1 MNKLTTI
8 QDKNNVFLDSV
19 LGRLVEKCESNEED
33 LFLCSLIDRGLA
45 GTRAEA
51 IVSAIND
58 KDMKR
63 LSYAILSCDTYNFP
77 LLWKIEPRLF
87 KLVLEDHVNVAM
99 IERLES
105 VLVDQKEAS

>member
-1 MNKLTTI
+1 MNKLITI
-8 QDKNNVFLDSV
+8 QDKHQGFLDSV

-45 GTRAEA
+45 GTRALA
-51 IVSAIND
+51 
-58 KDMKR
+58 
-63 LSYAILSCDTYNFP
+63 YAILSCDTYNFP

-99 IERLES
+99 IERLEG
-105 VLVDQKEAS
+105 LDNE

>member
-8 QDKNNVFLDSV
+8 QDKHKGFLNNV
-19 LGRLVEKCESNEED
+19 LGRLTEKCESNEED

-45 GTRAEA
+45 GTRALA
-51 IVSAIND
+51 IVSALDDGN
-58 KDMKR
+58 MKS

-87 KLVLEDHVNVAM
+87 KLVMEDHVNMAM
-99 IERLES
+99 IERLEGLNN
-105 VLVDQKEAS
+105 V

>member
-51 IVSAIND
+51 IVSAIDDGN
-58 KDMKR
+58 MR
-63 LSYAILSCDTYNFP
+63 SLAYAILSCDTRNFP

-99 IERLES
+99 IERLEGLDN
-105 VLVDQKEAS
+105 V

>member
-8 QDKNNVFLDSV
+8 QDKHKGFLNNV
-19 LGRLVEKCESNEED
+19 LGRLTEKCESNEED

-45 GTRAEA
+45 GTRALA
-51 IVSAIND
+51 IVSALD
-58 KDMKR
+58 KGNMKS

-87 KLVLEDHVNVAM
+87 KLVMEDHVNMAM
-99 IERLES
+99 IERLEGLNN
-105 VLVDQKEAS
+105 V